1 MSLPES
7 AMDSKPTMISDRDNE
22 NVILL
27 KPDESESKNN
37 SCNLIDQNSSDATF
51 NKNNLEIIKVESELM
66 SVGSN
71 NILDQTESSTIIHIK
86 ESLKNNSIDEDVSLQ
101 EELDALSP
109 LLIDNHTVL
118 EHQELYIEEPEFIPS
133 MKHSETKDS
142 ISSVDS
148 DLCLSFDRR
157 NSNESSSDDAKD
169 FGCEIVKKT
178 DETIDPPIEIPDDDL
193 SEQIVEQVEY
203 YFSNENIL
211 KDAFLLKHVRR
222 NKEGFVSLKLVSSFK
237 RVRQL
242 TKDWRVCGYAIKLK
256 SKNIELNDLETKIR
270 RLEPLPNFDETTP
283 SRTVVAT
290 DLPYDKIS
298 IEKVSDLFSK
308 CGEIALVRIL
318 RPGGSIPAD
327 VRQFINKYPEFQ
339 QKECALVEFVESQS
353 ARKAQ
358 DMENMKVFEMIAPK
372 KKTGKKS
379 VTKMVDNFKITESE
393 SERSRGGNTIDYQN
407 RLRRNSSGFFT
418 KTEFNHYPRKISFNE
433 NYDNFHRR
441 TSNCSMSSSDNSR
454 KYSSCSDGYCSSS
467 DHSRRPSNCSDV
479 SRRTSNCSD
488 AQSRRSSCSDYCPC
502 SVSRRNSQCQ
512 ENFRRISQCSEHTRP
527 FVPSGSYER
536 KFSNSSDIHR
546 RVSVDSNYERKFSSG
561 SIGGFENTRKLSF
574 EPIRKTSSGEQ
585 FYVNRKISTD
595 SGYDRRLSFGSD
607 YSGPRSRSNSI
618 YGHQENVVR
627 TPIGPDGSKGF
638 SRARKI
644 GQYVPPV

>member
-1 MSLPES
+1 MSSQES

-37 SCNLIDQNSSDATF
+37 SCNLIDQNSSDDATN
-51 NKNNLEIIKVESELM
+51 NKINLEIIKVESELM
-66 SVGSN
+66 SV
-71 NILDQTESSTIIHIK
+71 DQTESKTIIRIK
-86 ESLKNNSIDEDVSLQ
+86 ESLKNLSVDEDISLQ

-118 EHQELYIEEPEFIPS
+118 EHQELYLNDVSEFIPMS

-148 DLCLSFDRR
+148 DICLSFDRR
-157 NSNESSSDDAKD
+157 NSTESSSDDTKD
-169 FGCEIVKKT
+169 SGCEQIKKI
-178 DETIDPPIEIPDDDL
+178 DEQLIDEQPIEIPDDDL

-318 RPGGSIPAD
+318 RVGGSIPSD

-379 VTKMVDNFKITESE
+379 VTKMVDNFKITDSE
-393 SERSRGGNTIDYQN
+393 TERSRGGGNNNTM
-407 RLRRNSSGFFT
+407 RRNSSGFFQ

-467 DHSRRPSNCSDV
+467 DHSRRQSNCSDI

-488 AQSRRSSCSDYCPC
+488 TQSRRSSCSDYCPC
-502 SVSRRNSQCQ
+502 SISRRNSQCQ
-512 ENFRRISQCSEHTRP
+512 ENFRRASQCSEHSRP
-527 FVPSGSYER
+527 FVPAGSYER
-536 KFSNSSDIHR
+536 KFSNISDISR
-546 RVSVDSNYERKFSSG
+546 RVSIDSNYERKFSSG
-561 SIGGFENTRKLSF
+561 SIGGYENTRKLSF
-574 EPIRKTSSGEQ
+574 EPLRKTSSGEQ
-585 FYVNRKISTD
+585 FYRKISTD

-618 YGHQENVVR
+618 YGNQENVVR

>member
-1 MSLPES
+1 MSSQES

-27 KPDESESKNN
+27 KAGESESKNN
-37 SCNLIDQNSSDATF
+37 SCNLIDQNSSDATN
-51 NKNNLEIIKVESELM
+51 NKNSLEIIKVESE
-66 SVGSN
+66 SGSSN
-71 NILDQTESSTIIHIK
+71 LLDQEISTTIYIK
-86 ESLKNNSIDEDVSLQ
+86 ESLKKLSIDEDVSLQ

-118 EHQELYIEEPEFIPS
+118 EHQELYLEDTEFIPS

-157 NSNESSSDDAKD
+157 NSTEYSSDDAKD
-169 FGCEIVKKT
+169 SGCEIKKT
-178 DETIDPPIEIPDDDL
+178 DEQIDPPIEIPDDDL

-290 DLPYDKIS
+290 DLPYDKLS

-339 QKECALVEFVESQS
+339 EKECALVEFVESQS

-358 DMENMKVFEMIAPK
+358 DMENLKVFEMIAPK

-379 VTKMVDNFKITESE
+379 VTKMVDNFKITDSE
-393 SERSRGGNTIDYQN
+393 TERSRGGSIDYQN

-441 TSNCSMSSSDNSR
+441 ASNCSMSSSDNSR

-467 DHSRRPSNCSDV
+467 DHSRRPSNCSDI
-479 SRRTSNCSD
+479 SRRTSTCSD

-502 SVSRRNSQCQ
+502 SVSRRTSQCQ
-512 ENFRRISQCSEHTRP
+512 ENFRRISQCSEHARP
-527 FVPSGSYER
+527 FVPGSYER

-561 SIGGFENTRKLSF
+561 SIGGFENTRKLSY